1 MRITID
7 ATSALLRSAGVKNYI
22 YHWIRHLRRAAL
34 AGGRDEIRAYPFL
47 GDLGRL
53 DHDSSTLTKWQTLP
67 RLAALYLT
75 RDSFALDWA
84 LGGCD
89 VFHAS
94 NQVRRAPRRAALS
107 ATIYD
112 LTTRLFPQF
121 HTPGNIQAERT
132 FTENILTRAAGLIA
146 ISENT
151 RQDAIRMLGLAPEKI
166 TTIYPGI
173 AEEYFDAKPARR
185 DRPYVLYVGT
195 IEPRKNL
202 DALLDA
208 WRLLNPDLRGEFDLV
223 VAGPSGWAPPQTIAR
238 VCAETKYLGYVPE
251 ADLPGLTAGATAFV
265 YPSLYEGFGFP
276 PVQAMAAGTPVL
288 TSNNSC
294 LPEVVGDAA
303 LLADAQSPA
312 EIAAGLARLLESE
325 TLRARLS
332 ERGRRRAER
341 FRWENCA
348 AQSLEFLRNLTELG
362 PSSSR

>member
-22 YHWIRHLRRAAL
+22 YHWVRGLRRAV
-34 AGGRDEIRAYPFL
+34 RTDEIRAYPFL
-47 GDLGRL
+47 KDLGRL
-53 DHDSSTLTKWQTLP
+53 DHDSSTLKKWQTLP

-84 LGGCD
+84 LAGSD

-94 NQVRRAPRRAALS
+94 NQVRRAPRHARLTG
-107 ATIYD
+107 TIYD
-112 LTTRLFPQF
+112 LTTRLMPQF
-121 HTPGNIQAERT
+121 HTEGNIRAERS
-132 FTENILTRAAGLIA
+132 FTENILSRAAGLIA

-151 RQDAIRMLGLAPEKI
+151 RQDAIRMLGLNPEKI

-173 AEEYFDAKPARR
+173 SEEYFSARPMPR

-202 DALLDA
+202 DTLLDA
-208 WRLLNPDLRGEFDLV
+208 WRELKPGIRAQFELV
-223 VAGPSGWAPPQTIAR
+223 VAGPSGWALPQTMAR
-238 VCAETKYLGYVPE
+238 IIAETKYLGYVPE
-251 ADLPGLTAGATAFV
+251 SDLPGLIAGATAFV
-265 YPSLYEGFGFP
+265 YPSWYEGFGFP
-276 PVQAMAAGTPVL
+276 PAQAMAAGTPVL

-294 LPEVVGDAA
+294 LPEIVADAA

-312 EIAAGLARLLESE
+312 EIAAGITRLLESE
-325 TLRARLS
+325 SLRTQLS
-332 ERGRRRAER
+332 ARGRERATR

-348 AQSLEFLRNLTELG
+348 ALSLDFFRNVCK
-362 PSSSR
+362 

>member
-7 ATSALLRSAGVKNYI
+7 ATSTLLRSAGVKNYI
-22 YHWIRHLRRAAL
+22 YHWIRHLRLAAH
-34 AGGRDEIRAYPFL
+34 GDEIRAYPL
-47 GDLGRL
+47 LNDLGRL
-53 DHDSSTLTKWQTLP
+53 DHDSSTLKNWQTMA

-84 LGGCD
+84 IAGSD
-89 VFHAS
+89 IFHAS
-94 NQVRRAPRRAALS
+94 NQVRRAPRHARLT

-112 LTTRLFPQF
+112 LTTRLMPQF
-121 HTPGNIQAERT
+121 HTEANLRAERS
-132 FTENILTRAAGLIA
+132 FAENILSRAAGLVA

-173 AEEYFDAKPARR
+173 SAEYFDAKPLARG
-185 DRPYVLYVGT
+185 RPYVLYVGT

-208 WRLLNPDLRGEFDLV
+208 WRELKPGLRREFDLV
-223 VAGPSGWAPPQTIAR
+223 VAGPSGWATAQTRAR
-238 VCAETKYLGYVPE
+238 VEAETKYLGYVPE
-251 ADLPGLTAGATAFV
+251 PELPSLIAGATAFV

-276 PVQAMAAGTPVL
+276 PVQAMAAGAPVL

-303 LLADAQSPA
+303 LLADPRSPS
-312 EIAAGLARLLESE
+312 EIVAGVTRLLESE
-325 TLRARLS
+325 PLRKQFAA
-332 ERGRRRAER
+332 RGRERAKQ
-341 FRWENCA
+341 FRWEICA
-348 AQSLEFLRNLTELG
+348 VRSLEFFR
-362 PSSSR
+362 RIV